1 MLQSMGSQTARHK
14 RVTEQQQLVISAMIL
29 FPNKVTCCGIGD
41 TGDQD
46 LNKPLLENPV
56 PRLWAPTLGLALLR
70 SSLSSVRSSRS
81 VVSDSL

>member
-56 PRLWAPTLGLALLR
+56 QAIK
-70 SSLSSVRSSRS
+70 SRN
-81 VVSDSL
+81 VCKLQ

>member
-1 MLQSMGSQTARHK
+1 MDWGALLLLLLLSVTKSGLILCEPMDYTTPGFPVLHYFPESL
-14 RVTEQQQLVISAMIL
+14 RVPQGCS
-29 FPNKVTCCGIGD
+29 
-41 TGDQD
+41 
-46 LNKPLLENPV
+46 ENPV